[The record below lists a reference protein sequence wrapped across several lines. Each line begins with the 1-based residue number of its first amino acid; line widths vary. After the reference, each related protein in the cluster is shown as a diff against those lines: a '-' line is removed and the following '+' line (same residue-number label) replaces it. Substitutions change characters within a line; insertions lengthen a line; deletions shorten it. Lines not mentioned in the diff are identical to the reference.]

1 MGWSKPFFVYC
12 RHAQSQRYGFSTHVG
27 SACARQFISF
37 QDLADKLKLDV
48 HALMKQ
54 CNAKTPPTR
63 ALVKGLARELKI
75 DVKFLEKL
83 ADEVRRDLG
92 AE

>member
-1 MGWSKPFFVYC
+1 MPEPKLYS
-12 RHAQSQRYGFSTHVG
+12 FSTTVG
-27 SACARQFISF
+27 ASCARQFISF
-37 QDLADKLKLDV
+37 QDLVDKLKLDV

-54 CNAKTPPTR
+54 YNAKTPPTR

-92 AE
+92 TE